1 MKQSKSVALKERGGY
16 YALTI
21 DETRLRQAPFT
32 IERDGQP
39 VAAVVPVDEYQEFM
53 AWREHIAHTESPAKS
68 TTLQQDALNALQKER
83 AAFLRLKEQL
93 LRTHSGQFVAIL
105 NGEIIDSDTDDRAL
119 TRRVY
124 AEHGYVPIYI
134 DEVTKEPPLRRILS
148 PKRVVS

>member
-1 MKQSKSVALKERGGY
+1 MKHSKNVALTKIGGY

-21 DETRLRQAPFT
+21 DEARLRQAPFA

-39 VAAVVPVDEYQEFM
+39 VVAVVPMDEYQEFM
-53 AWREHIAHTESPAKS
+53 AWREHIAHVVSSAKRS
-68 TTLQQDALNALQKER
+68 TLQRDVLNALQKER
-83 AAFLRLKEQL
+83 DAFLRLKDQL

-105 NGEIIDSDTDDRAL
+105 NGEVIDSDTDDRAL

-134 DEVTKEPPLRRILS
+134 DEVAKEPPVRRILS